1 MKVIAILRLRRSAAM
16 AIGFVVGS
24 VDYSRVEGM
33 TWTAMMHEKVSDEAM
48 T

>member
-16 AIGFVVGS
+16 AIGSVVGS
-24 VDYSRVEGM
+24 ADYSRVEGM
-33 TWTAMMHEKVSDEAM
+33 TWTAMLNERVFGEAV